1 MTNEEIRGLLDGL
14 ASRGVLSKDG
24 RNQVFRIL
32 LDQAK
37 GYEQKIKLLED
48 DVSRLR
54 NQRDAALNKLK
65 QMTHILHPNEEKPT
79 FKVGSLVRIRP
90 GYNAMKNRYGEILM
104 VVSSEKKALGTMVLF
119 SFKTN
124 SEFPISVQSGTLLEP
139 I

>member
-65 QMTHILHPNEEKPT
+65 
-79 FKVGSLVRIRP
+79 
-90 GYNAMKNRYGEILM
+90 
-104 VVSSEKKALGTMVLF
+104 
-119 SFKTN
+119 
-124 SEFPISVQSGTLLEP
+124 
-139 I
+139 